1 MNERPLSRKAQ
12 PLPKAVI
19 RTCGDGGPDQ
29 PRGLEVGGV
38 QADRVAQLV
47 LADHF
52 GDEGLPGGVVED
64 GDQAED
70 EGDQVDV
77 PDLHVPAQR
86 EPGEGQAGEAHGGL
100 GEQQQL
106 ALGEAVGDDTAV
118 EPEEQHRQE
127 LQRGGDA
134 DRGGR
139 AGEAEHQPVLG
150 DALHPGARVGH
161 HLAGGEEAVVA
172 YSQ

>member
-1 MNERPLSRKAQ
+1 MKDRPLSRKAQ

-19 RTCGDGGPDQ
+19 STPATAGPIS
-29 PRGLEVGGV
+29 R
-38 QADRVAQLV
+38 ADWK
-47 LADHF
+47 LAELRLTALRSSSWPTISD
-52 GDEGLPGGVVED
+52 DERLPGGVVED

-77 PDLHVPAQR
+77 PDLHMAA
-86 EPGEGQAGEAHGGL
+86 EGEHGEGEAGQAHGGL

-106 ALGEAVGDDTAV
+106 ALGEAVGDDAAV

-134 DRGGR
+134 DRGGG

-150 DALHPGARVGH
+150 DALHPGAGVGH
-161 HLAGGEEAVVA
+161 HLAGGEEPVVTD
-172 YSQ
+172 S